1 MIKNTI
7 DVSASDLQVPAML
20 DEAREFAQVY
30 VLAWQRQKGCDGTEE
45 MTNLKDEF
53 RGILDELIDIAK
65 IRSISLSA
73 SHTILIQ

>member
-7 DVSASDLQVPAML
+7 DVSASDLQVPAIL
-20 DEAREFAQVY
+20 DGAREFAEVY
-30 VLAWQRQKGCDGTEE
+30 VLARQRQKGCDDMGE
-45 MTNLKDEF
+45 MTNMKDKF

-73 SHTILIQ
+73 SHSILIQ